1 MTINGSTNNN
11 NWTYKL
17 EVIETSTSVLDRT
30 STIQVKAYL
39 GRASS
44 TSYLGGNF
52 SNTVSVTGAAAQ
64 TQNSNIPYPTYISG
78 GGWYELG
85 TFTFIVPNNSN
96 PTNVTI
102 TSTFSSGDFTP
113 SYASASGNM
122 QLTILHLNPEI
133 LTAEMIETNQ
143 NMISLGVPN
152 TTIVQYLS
160 QKTITLHATTEDE
173 ATPSYRIEH
182 YNTNYVLPT
191 PPNEYQASN
200 VFNTDYTQNEIV
212 INNAGKAKIIQRVKD
227 SMNGLSSDWLYVAI
241 NNQITEPN
249 GILYTKPSIEKT
261 STNIKRKSGNGTN
274 LTDNK
279 AELNLKAT
287 FYKENDII
295 GNNNSIT
302 QVGYKIW
309 ATDESEPANYTSLTP
324 TISGGE
330 ITITDYEITNVN
342 FIKVYNYKIIVT
354 DNYGYSSI
362 IDDGRIPLGQS
373 IWSEYKDRVD
383 FLKLTVGGY
392 NPFEYSSNET
402 KVGIW
407 LNGKPIYRKVYT
419 ISRSASTGSTWTD
432 FADMPSNLET
442 VIKMY
447 GTMLEMPSGNT
458 KPTPH
463 WEEASGNAYY
473 ELYIARFDTHKLAYQ
488 SAYNSGTSYVILEYT
503 KTTD

>member
-64 TQNSNIPYPTYISG
+64 TQNGNIPYPTYISG

-182 YNTNYVLPT
+182 YNTNYVLPI

-373 IWSEYKDRVD
+373 IWSEYKNRVD

-392 NPFEYSSNET
+392 NPFEYNENDEII
-402 KVGIW
+402 VGVY
-407 LNGKPIYRKVYT
+407 NDGNTEKPIYRKV
-419 ISRSASTGSTWTD
+419 
-432 FADMPSNLET
+432 F
-442 VIKMY
+442 
-447 GTMLEMPSGNT
+447 
-458 KPTPH
+458 
-463 WEEASGNAYY
+463 
-473 ELYIARFDTHKLAYQ
+473 
-488 SAYNSGTSYVILEYT
+488 SGTSTVVDGFDIDLADYNADIIVNAYGWVKSTYGQWWPINNHYPLDSHYDTSLNYTYNNKLNVHCESYYSYPEYRITLEYT